1 MGKSDIGTP
10 TAAEPLGTRS
20 AMTQTRRVGSITHIG
35 DWGFATSN
43 SYLQYE
49 DARHLEGEKR
59 IRNTVGQS
67 IWQVPLPA
75 NNLTLGGYYRHED
88 MTDLTSNGLAG
99 STRTGATR
107 TSWALFAENELS
119 ILKSLRLTGGIR
131 MDNDEQYGVH
141 WTPRAYLVWSV
152 TGRVTLKGGYSQGSA
167 RPACARRWSTGGRRA
182 GAERSMAT
190 PTSRPRPRARSR
202 LLRSTRA
209 GDPGQPVGL

>member
-1 MGKSDIGTP
+1 
-10 TAAEPLGTRS
+10 
-20 AMTQTRRVGSITHIG
+20 
-35 DWGFATSN
+35 
-43 SYLQYE
+43 
-49 DARHLEGEKR
+49 
-59 IRNTVGQS
+59 VGQS

-152 TGRVTLKGGYSQGSA
+152 TGRVTLKGGYSQGFRAPSLRQTLVDWGQTSRGGTIYGNPDLEAETSRTFEASA
-167 RPACARRWSTGGRRA
+167 LYEGGESRPAC
-182 GAERSMAT
+182 RSMT
-190 PTSRPRPRARSR
+190 PVSTTRSPASPASHPGPGASMNRSARSGVRPRRMSMSTKRAFAASNSP
-202 LLRSTRA
+202 STYR
-209 GDPGQPVGL
+209 